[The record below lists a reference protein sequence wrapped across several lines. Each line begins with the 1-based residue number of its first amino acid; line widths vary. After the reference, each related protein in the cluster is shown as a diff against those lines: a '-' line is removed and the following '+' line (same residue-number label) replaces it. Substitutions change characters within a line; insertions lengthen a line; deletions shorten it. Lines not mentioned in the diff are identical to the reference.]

1 MLDET
6 HLTLSAVSV
15 LYSNIILA
23 LRGVSFSVPRG
34 SMVALL
40 GANGAGKTTTLKA
53 ISNLLSVERGR
64 VTEGKTI
71 YEGHEIQGT
80 EPEHLVRKGIV
91 QVLEGRRCFLN
102 LSVDENFGVAAHNS
116 RRTAGALIKG
126 PNVVYDY
133 FPALVALKKKKAGFL
148 SGGEQQMLAIGR
160 ALLAQPKL
168 LLLDEPSMGLAPQI
182 VSQIFEILRALK
194 DSLGLT
200 ILVAEQNARIALRH
214 ADFGY
219 VLNNGMVLK
228 GGPAAELSQSE
239 DIKKFYLGIGENS
252 RAGEGNNAM
261 SVDWMI

>member
-1 MLDET
+1 MRMSDET

-64 VTEGKTI
+64 ITEGKI
-71 YEGHEIQGT
+71 VYEGHEIGEQ
-80 EPEHLVRKGIV
+80 PEHLVRKGIV

-102 LSVDENFGVAAHNS
+102 LSVEENFGVAAYNA
-116 RRTAGALIKG
+116 RRTAGALIRD
-126 PNVVYDY
+126 NVVYDY
-133 FPALVALKKKKAGFL
+133 FPALVALKRRK
-148 SGGEQQMLAIGR
+148 R
-160 ALLAQPKL
+160 AFSRGANSRCS
-168 LLLDEPSMGLAPQI
+168 LLDARSGATEAPSPR
-182 VSQIFEILRALK
+182 RAIHGARATNRLPNIRDPSRLK
-194 DSLGLT
+194 R
-200 ILVAEQNARIALRH
+200 VARSDDFRGSADARIALRH

-219 VLNNGMVLK
+219 VLSNGMVLK

-252 RAGEGNNAM
+252 GAGEGNNAM